1 MSEEKLGYRN
11 GQAAWR
17 LWSADGALRT
27 SLGSS
32 GEDPALPIQGA
43 QVRPL
48 LRELDPTASARRP
61 HVPQLWPWS
70 SQINK
75 LVLKNR

>member
-1 MSEEKLGYRN
+1 MYEDKLGYRN

-48 LRELDPTASARRP
+48 LRELDPLLLLEDLTCPNYGPGAA
-61 HVPQLWPWS
+61 
-70 SQINK
+70 K
-75 LVLKNR
+75 